1 MTYQKISNVTFF
13 PGFRRGILRTLARK
27 PQPGR
32 AVSAAGEIPRQQPFG
47 AEPLR
52 PQQAVAWFRVLD
64 RVESVCGNSKNT
76 EFFIEDWKMDC
87 L

>member
-1 MTYQKISNVTFF
+1 
-13 PGFRRGILRTLARK
+13 LARK

-76 EFFIEDWKMDC
+76 EFFIED
-87 L
+87 